1 MKKLSFYLTESV
13 LDIYCDHM
21 PLRKFLTGTTRCD
34 KVNNWAI
41 ELQSFRAKINF
52 IQGKKNTLADTMSRL
67 VKLGI
72 AEIDEQEPEG
82 FEFGYQ
88 LFGEVDEI
96 NEITVPSPINV
107 PPPGSTDKT
116 NSPDSAPVLT
126 ISPEAFSSTKMS
138 ELQAKDK
145 ACQGIKRALLT
156 KRGSKSF
163 FIQQDVLYRTVHDR
177 GKEFHAVVLPKVLY
191 PHILHVYHEQMG
203 HNGARRQINLIRRHY
218 YWRKMG

>member
-96 NEITVPSPINV
+96 NEITIPPPLNTPQMTLLTRQTPQILLQPLPFLLKPSPQ
-107 PPPGSTDKT
+107 PKCRSCKPKT
-116 NSPDSAPVLT
+116 KHVRESN
-126 ISPEAFSSTKMS
+126 
-138 ELQAKDK
+138 EL
-145 ACQGIKRALLT
+145 
-156 KRGSKSF
+156 S
-163 FIQQDVLYRTVHDR
+163 
-177 GKEFHAVVLPKVLY
+177 
-191 PHILHVYHEQMG
+191 
-203 HNGARRQINLIRRHY
+203 
-218 YWRKMG
+218 